1 MVALALALVAA
12 LLQEPVVG
20 PALPPEVA
28 SAPVPATATAT
39 APVPEATAPVQEPP
53 APASAPAPSV
63 SVKDSPK
70 LIPPPETKPAP
81 QKLVERPES
90 GPSLGGFLG
99 ASIVVMA
106 LLVGLFV
113 LLKRFGRGAKF
124 LAGGGAISVLGRKT
138 LGQRQEVLLVEVGTK
153 VFLVGSTRDHLTTLG
168 EFANP
173 DEVAVLRANLPGRK
187 DDSMKLAFRDSLRE
201 GLKDE
206 EDPQPTT
213 ARVFDSIAGELAEIK
228 KTVRAWRA

>member
-1 MVALALALVAA
+1 MEKGEEMVALALALVAA
-12 LLQEPVVG
+12 LLQEPTVG

-28 SAPVPATATAT
+28 SAPVPVAEAI
-39 APVPEATAPVQEPP
+39 APAPVQESP
-53 APASAPAPSV
+53 APAPPV
-63 SVKDSPK
+63 TVKDSPK

-113 LLKRFGRGAKF
+113 LLKRFGRGSKF

-206 EDPQPTT
+206 EDPQPAT

>member
-1 MVALALALVAA
+1 MEKGEEMVALILALAAA
-12 LLQEPVVG
+12 LRQEPTVG

-28 SAPVPATATAT
+28 SAPAPA
-39 APVPEATAPVQEPP
+39 PEATAPVQESPV
-53 APASAPAPSV
+53 PAPSAP
-63 SVKDSPK
+63 VKDSPK
-70 LIPPPETKPAP
+70 IIPPAETKPVP
-81 QKLVERPES
+81 QKLVDRPES

-99 ASIVVMA
+99 ASIAVMG

-113 LLKRFGRGAKF
+113 LLKRFGRGSRF
-124 LAGGGAISVLGRKT
+124 LAGDGAISVLARKA
-138 LGQRQEVLLVEVGTK
+138 LGQRQEVFLVEVGTK
-153 VFLVGSTRDHLTTLG
+153 VFLVGSTRDRLTTLG

-173 DEVAVLRANLPGRK
+173 DEVAVLRAKLPGRK

-201 GLKDE
+201 GLRDE
-206 EDPQPTT
+206 EDPQPAT